1 MEVIN
6 GIFSYIAEYPDVFAG
21 LIVRHLQ
28 LVFSSSMIAILTGV
42 ILGIIAAKTK
52 VLSKIILAV
61 ANVIQSIPELVML
74 ALGIPLLGVG
84 FVPTFTVLLLK
95 AVLPVIMNTY
105 VGIRD
110 LDPSVLE
117 AAKGIGMTEKQRLFR
132 VELPLSA
139 PAILTGCRIALV
151 RSVAIATL
159 GSFIG
164 GGGLGDWIQQGMTM
178 YNYSIIF
185 AGAIPV
191 TLLALLLDVVSAKL
205 IKHATPL
212 GIR

>member
-1 MEVIN
+1 MEVVK
-6 GIFSYIAEYPDVFAG
+6 GIFVYIAEYPDIFMG
-21 LIVRHLQ
+21 LLVRHLQ
-28 LVFSSSMIAILTGV
+28 LVFSSSLAAIGIGAILGV
-42 ILGIIAAKTK
+42 IAAKTK
-52 VLSKIILAV
+52 VISKIIIGI
-61 ANVIQSIPELVML
+61 ANMIQSIPELVML
-74 ALGIPLLGVG
+74 ALGIPFLGVG

-95 AVLPVIMNTY
+95 AVLPVVMNTY

-110 LDPSVLE
+110 LDPAVLE
-117 AAKGIGMTEKQRLFR
+117 AAKGIGMTERQRLFR

-191 TLLALLLDVVSAKL
+191 TVLALVLDAVSAKL
-205 IKHATPL
+205 IKKATPM
-212 GIR
+212 

>member
-1 MEVIN
+1 MEVIK
-6 GIFSYIAEYPDVFAG
+6 GIFAYIAEYPDTFIG
-21 LIVRHLQ
+21 LLIRHLQ
-28 LVFSSSMIAILTGV
+28 LVFSSSLVAIGIGV
-42 ILGIIAAKTK
+42 ILGVVAAKTK
-52 VLSKIILAV
+52 VVSKIIIGI
-61 ANVIQSIPELVML
+61 ANIIQSIPELVML

-117 AAKGIGMTEKQRLFR
+117 AAKGIGMTECQRLFR

-139 PAILTGCRIALV
+139 QAILTGCRIALV

-191 TLLALLLDVVSAKL
+191 TVLALVLDAVSAKL
-205 IKHATPL
+205 IKKATPV
-212 GIR
+212 